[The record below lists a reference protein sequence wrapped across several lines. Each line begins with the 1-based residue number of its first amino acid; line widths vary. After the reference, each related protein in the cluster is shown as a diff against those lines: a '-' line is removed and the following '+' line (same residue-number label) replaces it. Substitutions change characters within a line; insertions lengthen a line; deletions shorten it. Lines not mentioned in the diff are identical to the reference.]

1 MDKMSNKL
9 VVVFPGV
16 GYHTDKP
23 LLYYSKK
30 LAHAKDYEIIEIKY
44 DLPEAGAVI
53 KADAEKRK
61 QAFDTAFEQVTK
73 QLETVDFD
81 SYEKVVFI
89 GKSIGT
95 ALAARYNMTYE
106 LDADQIIFTPIETTF
121 AFVTPCEGFVFHGDA
136 DPLCDTDMC
145 TQLCEELSLTYVVIP
160 GANHSLETENVLNNI
175 EILGKVM
182 STEDKLL

>member
-1 MDKMSNKL
+1 MSKKL
-9 VVVFPGV
+9 AIIFPGI

-30 LAHAKDYEIIEIKY
+30 LAKNKDYEIVEVKY
-44 DLPEAGAVI
+44 DLPEPGSVI
-53 KADAEKRK
+53 KADEEKRL
-61 QAFDTAFEQVTK
+61 QAFDTAFEQVTQ
-73 QLETVDFD
+73 QLKEIAFADYD
-81 SYEKVVFI
+81 KVVFI

-121 AFVTPCEGFVFHGDA
+121 AYVNPCEGFVFHGDA

-145 TQLCEELSLTYVVIP
+145 TQLCDELSLTYVVIP
-160 GANHSLETENVLNNI
+160 DANHSLETGDVEVDIEN
-175 EILGKVM
+175 LGKVM
-182 STEDKLL
+182 NMVGKLL

>member
-1 MDKMSNKL
+1 MSNKIA
-9 VVVFPGV
+9 VVFPGV

-30 LAHAKDYEIIEIKY
+30 LAQAKGYEIIEIKY
-44 DLPEAGAVI
+44 DLPEAGVVI
-53 KADAEKRK
+53 KADEEKRM

-73 QLETVDFD
+73 QLEDIDFTN
-81 SYEKVVFI
+81 YEKVVFI

-95 ALAARYNMTYE
+95 ALAARYNMSYE
-106 LDADQIIFTPIETTF
+106 LDADLIIFTPIETTF
-121 AFVTPCEGFVFHGDA
+121 AFVSPCEGFVFHGDA

-145 TQLCEELSLTYVVIP
+145 INLCDELSLTYVVIP
-160 GANHSLETENVLNNI
+160 GANHSLETENVLTNI

-182 STEDKLL
+182 GMVDKLL

>member
-1 MDKMSNKL
+1 MSKKL
-9 VVVFPGV
+9 AVVFPGV

-30 LAHAKDYEIIEIKY
+30 LALSKGYEIIEIKY
-44 DLPEAGAVI
+44 DLPEAGTVI
-53 KADAEKRK
+53 KSDEEKRK

-73 QLETVDFD
+73 QLEDVDFAG
-81 SYEKVVFI
+81 YEKVVFI

-95 ALAARYNMTYE
+95 ALAARYNMSYE

-121 AFVTPCEGFVFHGDA
+121 AFVNPCEGFVFHGDA

-145 TQLCEELSLTYVVIP
+145 TQLCDELSLTYVVVP
-160 GANHSLETENVLNNI
+160 DANHSLETEDVLTHI
-175 EILGKVM
+175 EIIGKVM
-182 STEDKLL
+182 STVDKLL